1 MNPRLVL
8 ENAVNPVRSALQ
20 RNIRQIT
27 GAGVI
32 NFDEPPGDP
41 GLFGPESMV
50 WQVHAD
56 FVPMIVGGVS
66 ALMTQM
72 LHPLAIAGVW
82 DHSNFRADV
91 MGRLA
96 RTAQFV
102 AGTTYAARPT
112 AEALIERVRQRH
124 LSVAGIDASGTP
136 YNASD
141 PALLTWIHVAEASG
155 FLAAHRAFV
164 APHMPEAEQDRY
176 FREMALVAEMLGARD
191 VPVTAVA
198 VDAYLRSMTP
208 GLRFDQRTRE
218 VLEVISS
225 APVQSPALRMFRR
238 FVMAAGGSLMPE
250 PIRELIP
257 KSERPDLIGA
267 VQLMSWATPVGRWAL
282 RNGAAARARRR
293 MSI

>member
-1 MNPRLVL
+1 MIDIRKAI
-8 ENAVNPVRSALQ
+8 E

-41 GLFGPESMV
+41 GLFGPESV
-50 WQVHAD
+50 AWKVHAD

-112 AEALIERVRQRH
+112 AEALVGRVRQRH
-124 LSVAGIDASGTP
+124 MSVAGKDASGRE
-136 YNASD
+136 YRADD
-141 PALLTWIHVAEASG
+141 PALLTWIHVAEVSG
-155 FLAAHRAFV
+155 FLAAYRTFV
-164 APHMPEAEQDRY
+164 DPSMSEAEQDRY
-176 FREMALVAEMLGARD
+176 LREMTVIAEMLGARD
-191 VPVTAVA
+191 VPVTSSA
-198 VDAYLRSMTP
+198 VDHYLCGMLP
-208 GLRFDQRTRE
+208 QLRFDQRTRD
-218 VLEVISS
+218 VLEVIST
-225 APVQSPALRMFRR
+225 APVQSPVLGVFRR
-238 FVMAAGGSLMPE
+238 FVMSAGTQLMPL
-250 PIRELIP
+250 PVRDLIP
-257 KSERPDLIGA
+257 PSERHRLVGA
-267 VQLMSWATPVGRWAL
+267 VRLTTWATPVGRWAL
-282 RNGAAARARRR
+282 RNGAASRARRR
-293 MSI
+293 AAAK